1 MNYLA
6 IVNKVLIRL
15 REPEVTSVQDNP
27 YSKLIGEF
35 VNVVKREV
43 EDGHNWSALRTDLA
57 VSTVAGTSTY
67 SLPNSTIR
75 TRFLDVENTTSPNKY
90 EVLYQTREWFDQA
103 FRTDTPNTDKPYY
116 YNISG
121 VDSNGQLTVKVFPIP
136 DAVYTLNF
144 SVVNPQNDLDD
155 DNDILSI
162 PQQVVIEGALA
173 RAISERGDD
182 GGYTEQEARYNR
194 IASDYIAID
203 SGYRPEE
210 TIWYSV

>member
-43 EDGHNWSALRTDLA
+43 EDAHNWSVLRADLTFN
-57 VSTVAGTSTY
+57 TVASTSSY

-75 TRFLDVENTTSPNKY
+75 TRFLDVENNTSANKY
-90 EVLYQTREWFDQA
+90 EMFYQTREWFDRA
-103 FRTDTPNTDKPYY
+103 FRTDAPTTSEPYH

-136 DAVYTLNF
+136 DAGYTLNF
-144 SVVNPQNDLDD
+144 SVVNPQVDLQN
-155 DNDILSI
+155 DNDILSV
-162 PQQVVIEGALA
+162 PYQVVIEGVLS

-182 GGYTEQEARYNR
+182 GGYTEQEARYAKV
-194 IASDYIAID
+194 ASDYIAID

-210 TIWYSV
+210 SIWYSV

>member
-15 REPEVTSVQDNP
+15 RETEVTSVQDNP

-43 EDGHNWSALRTDLA
+43 EDAHNWSALRTDLTFN
-57 VSTVAGTSTY
+57 TVASTFSY
-67 SLPNSTIR
+67 SLPSSTIR
-75 TRFLDVENTTSPNKY
+75 TRILDVENSTLPNKY
-90 EVLYQTREWFDQA
+90 EVLYQTRQWFDDA
-103 FRTDTPNTDKPYY
+103 FRNDPPNTDRPYY
-116 YNISG
+116 YNITG
-121 VDSNGQLTVKVFPIP
+121 IDANDRLTVKLYPVP

-144 SVVNPQNDLDD
+144 SVVNPQVDLVNDG
-155 DNDILSI
+155 DILNI
-162 PQQVVIEGALA
+162 PYQVVIEGALS

-182 GGYTEQEARYNR
+182 GGYTEQEARYSR
-194 IASDYIAID
+194 VASDYIAID

-210 TIWYSV
+210 SIWYPV

>member
-15 REPEVTSVQDNP
+15 RESEVTSVQDNP

-43 EDGHNWSALRTDLA
+43 EDAHNWSALRTDLTIN
-57 VSTVAGTSTY
+57 TVASTFSY
-67 SLPNSTIR
+67 SLPNSSIR
-75 TRFLDVENTTSPNKY
+75 TRLLDVENSTLPNKY
-90 EVLYQTREWFDQA
+90 EVLYQTRQWFDEA
-103 FRTDTPNTDKPYY
+103 FRNDPPNTDRPFY
-116 YNISG
+116 YNITG
-121 VDSNGQLTVKVFPIP
+121 IDANDRLTVKLYPVP

-144 SVVNPQNDLDD
+144 SVVNPQVDLVNDG
-155 DNDILSI
+155 DILHI
-162 PQQVVIEGALA
+162 PYQVVIEGAVS

-182 GGYTEQEARYNR
+182 GGYTEQEARYTR
-194 IASDYIAID
+194 VASDYIAID

-210 TIWYSV
+210 SIWYPV